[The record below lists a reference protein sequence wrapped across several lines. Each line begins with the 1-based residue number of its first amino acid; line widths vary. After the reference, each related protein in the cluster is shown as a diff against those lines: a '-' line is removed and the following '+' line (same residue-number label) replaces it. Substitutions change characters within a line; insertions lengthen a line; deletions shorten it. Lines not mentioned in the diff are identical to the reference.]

1 MKKEKRS
8 IMRPLK
14 WLLRNRLKLSRAKQ
28 KVYGFTLIE
37 LLVAMIIAAIII
49 TPLLGFMIHILD
61 NDRKEQAKATTE
73 QELKTTLDY
82 ITRDLQQA
90 VYIYDADGIK
100 NIRSQLPNNSSQYF
114 PVLVFWK
121 RRYISGGLV
130 VSTTTT
136 GSGSTATT
144 TNNTDDTFVYSLVA
158 YYLINDGSTTWS
170 KAARIGRFELSNGYG
185 KLSTD
190 IANTADN
197 NFQLFNLSNTGTLR
211 TKMNNWTNAGAG
223 YTSAQI
229 PLAVVDYI
237 DQTPI
242 NSTTNPKPSCP
253 SVTDPDSTATP
264 PNNFLHNQ
272 VPDFSSNA
280 GGAATPAST
289 DSVNTQ
295 GFYVCVDSSKTVAQI
310 YLRGNALAR
319 LQNTNLSF
327 SNTNSSMQTYFP
339 TVSTQ
344 VQGIGFLFTK

>member
-1 MKKEKRS
+1 
-8 IMRPLK
+8 MRPLK
-14 WLLRNRLKLSRAKQ
+14 WLLKNHLKLSRAKQ

-37 LLVAMIIAAIII
+37 LLVAMIIAVIII

-61 NDRKEQAKATTE
+61 SDRKEQAKATTE

-90 VYIYDADGIK
+90 VYIYDAQGISS
-100 NIRSQLPNNSSQYF
+100 IRSQLPNYSQKSQYF

-121 RRYISGGLV
+121 RRFISGGLV
-130 VSTTTT
+130 V
-136 GSGSTATT
+136 GSGS
-144 TNNTDDTFVYSLVA
+144 DDTFVYSLVA
-158 YYLINDGSTTWS
+158 YYLINDGNSTWS
-170 KAARIGRFELSNGYG
+170 NAARIGRFELSNGYG
-185 KLSTD
+185 QLS
-190 IANTADN
+190 ANQASTADN

-211 TKMNNWTNAGAG
+211 TKMNNWTSLNGNSG
-223 YTSAQI
+223 YSSTQI

-242 NSTTNPKPSCP
+242 NATTNPAPTCP
-253 SVTDPDSTATP
+253 SIPDPSSTTTP
-264 PNNFLHNQ
+264 PANLPMQ
-272 VPDFSSNA
+272 VPDFSSVI
-280 GGAATPAST
+280 GGDAAPTG
-289 DSVNTQ
+289 SVNTQ
-295 GFYVCVDSSKTVAQI
+295 GFYVCVDSTKTVAQI

>member
-1 MKKEKRS
+1 
-8 IMRPLK
+8 MRPLK
-14 WLLRNRLKLSRAKQ
+14 WLLRNQLKLSRAKQ
-28 KVYGFTLIE
+28 KIYGFTLIE
-37 LLVAMIIAAIII
+37 LLVAMIIAVIII

-61 NDRKEQAKATTE
+61 SDRKEQAKATTE

-82 ITRDLQQA
+82 IARDLQQA
-90 VYIYDADGIK
+90 VYIYDADGISS
-100 NIRSQLPNNSSQYF
+100 IRSQLPNYSQKSQYF

-121 RRYISGGLV
+121 RRFISGGLV
-130 VSTTTT
+130 V
-136 GSGSTATT
+136 GSGS
-144 TNNTDDTFVYSLVA
+144 DDTFVYSLVA
-158 YYLINDGSTTWS
+158 YYLINDGSSTWS
-170 KAARIGRFELSNGYG
+170 NAARIGRFELSNGYG
-185 KLSTD
+185 QDITD
-190 IANTADN
+190 TQDP

-211 TKMNNWTNAGAG
+211 TKMNNWTNAANTT
-223 YTSAQI
+223 TSTNPNKTYSSA

-242 NSTTNPKPSCP
+242 NATTNPKPSCP

-264 PNNFLHNQ
+264 PTNLHNQ
-272 VPDFSSNA
+272 VPDFSSSA
-280 GGAATPAST
+280 GVGDATPT
-289 DSVNTQ
+289 GSVNTQ
-295 GFYVCVDSSKTVAQI
+295 GFYVCVDSTKTVAQI